1 MVTPASGLDRHSVS
15 GARKIARLAADVGR
29 RVKDQAN
36 ATRFALGA

>member
-1 MVTPASGLDRHSVS
+1 VSV
-15 GARKIARLAADVGR
+15 ARRLARMTAEISK